1 MVPIYLTQEMFKI
14 YTVPEVLVSCFA
26 VVDENDDVME
36 MMTLMMMMTLKMM
49 MLNKMSNIMS

>member
-1 MVPIYLTQEMFKI
+1 MFKI

-36 MMTLMMMMTLKMM
+36 MMTLMMMTLKMI
-49 MLNKMSNIMS
+49 MLNKMNNIMS

>member
-1 MVPIYLTQEMFKI
+1 MFKI

-36 MMTLMMMMTLKMM
+36 MMTLMMMMMTLKMM
-49 MLNKMSNIMS
+49 MLNKMNNIMS

>member
-1 MVPIYLTQEMFKI
+1 MFKI